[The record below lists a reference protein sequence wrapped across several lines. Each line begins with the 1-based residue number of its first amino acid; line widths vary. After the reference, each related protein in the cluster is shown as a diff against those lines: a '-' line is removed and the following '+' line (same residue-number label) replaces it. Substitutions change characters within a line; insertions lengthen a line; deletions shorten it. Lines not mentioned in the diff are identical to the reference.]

1 MSVFVPAEQLRER
14 INTGK
19 NQAIIAALWEPEEG
33 KAWSKFQSEHIPTAK
48 FCDPSAVLSGLPG
61 RRVGRNPLPPVD
73 VLAKAARSWGV
84 EKGRPTFIYDTGDGL
99 FAARTWWLLRWLD
112 VEDVFIVDGGFA
124 AWDGANLETVAGPG
138 NLSVFADFEPRPGS
152 LPVATL
158 EQVKAFDG
166 MLIDARGARRY
177 SGRRELLDLKAGH
190 IPGAVNLPATEF
202 FAAEEGTVIPAAEIR
217 ERAAAAGL
225 TEDSDPS
232 EVIAYSGS
240 GNHSA
245 LLLAALAHAGLP
257 VVTHFVGGWSQWAG
271 DAANPVATDL

>member
-14 INTGK
+14 IHTGK
-19 NQAIIAALWEPEEG
+19 NQTIIAALWEPEEG

-61 RRVGRNPLPPVD
+61 RRVGRNPLPHLD
-73 VLAKAARSWGV
+73 VVVKAVRSWGV
-84 EKGRPTFIYDTGDGL
+84 DKSRPTFIYDTGSGL
-99 FAARTWWLLRWLD
+99 FAARAWWLLRWLGID
-112 VEDVFIVDGGFA
+112 DVFIVDGGFR
-124 AWDGANLETVAGPG
+124 AWDAAGLETIAGPG
-138 NLSVFADFEPRPGS
+138 NLSVAAHVEPSPGA

-158 EQVKAFDG
+158 EDVKEFTG
-166 MLIDARGARRY
+166 LLIDARGARRY
-177 SGRRELLDLKAGH
+177 SGRREIFDLKAGH
-190 IPGAVNLPATEF
+190 IPGALNLPATDLF
-202 FAAEEGTVIPAAEIR
+202 SAETGEVVSAAEIR
-217 ERAAAAGL
+217 ERAATVGL
-225 TEDSDPS
+225 TVDSDPAGA
-232 EVIAYSGS
+232 IAYSGS